1 MTVLPG
7 HLVLFAVNPGV
18 VLGVVLALLLLA
30 VVLWLL
36 LGSGPR
42 RVRASRRAEQ
52 FLSEGQWEPALQLVR
67 DLRQQAGLSPA
78 WEEKLRGLEGDCLET
93 AGEFALK
100 EQRFEDSLRLYRLAA
115 QLLDSDEADARNRVI
130 EAMLAAT
137 RAQFAAGNNAAVHA
151 LVGRVLA
158 IQPTA
163 AEAMFW
169 QALCQIREGQSELA
183 ARSLENAHQA
193 GNRQYIDPP
202 LYLGIL
208 FYRQGRP
215 QDSLRLLAEANRV
228 DAGCPFVAWQMGQ
241 AMVAAG
247 GDSAMAMR
255 VLQRALGP
263 KGLSMWLPAPV
274 RAWVEAFPQGR
285 SFVRRLAEK
294 HPFPCPLLGGDLRV
308 LIRQGE
314 LAVAQAQYRLG
325 NFQEA
330 ADLYGKLMGE
340 APPTL
345 PLVRGLGLSL
355 ARLGKYDQ
363 AYKHLRAAVDMDPQH
378 ALTVGYLALCG
389 ARGKPPQPEDK
400 PKNVAWAIRQ
410 VSRYDAAG
418 NAEFAALMSAI
429 HAEARALNMAV
440 ARDDQVRLCNALAS
454 VRGHDPDSAA
464 AYDRLAVEY
473 PDAVVPLY
481 AWLYCQAAVSYG
493 FRGER
498 DRDFFAR
505 TFRERPAAQAYF
517 TQQGWDLAE
526 AEYLYLERSAAARAG
541 RFPEELGADYAGR
554 GEAFLLERSLQKEQA
569 GDLDAALRSV
579 SVLLQLAPRCLAGY
593 DRAAALHY
601 RGKEVEKAVKVLAAW
616 HELAPDNP
624 LPLVR
629 RAVLEQQRGE
639 AAASHVAIHQALALA
654 KGPTRS
660 AIAFLGARLAVAAGF
675 HQKPADSALEARSA
689 SEGIPSLA
697 PRGSIPESAGYKPAA
712 TDNGEQ
718 RPGLEP
724 ARRLLLECLRE
735 QPDHVEALWTLAALR
750 AVAGDTATLAA
761 QAPAM
766 NRPEVK
772 DARFH
777 YLAAVCHL
785 AARDYAQAAEAAG
798 RAAADPELAV
808 EGRFVMAWAH
818 LLQGEETAAAGPL
831 EAVAAAAGPSAEHAR
846 ALLGRIN
853 FRCGDYASAARWWTA
868 LDAGRRAEWKCDEPL
883 RQTVLLAGLE
893 AFGKGRYE
901 EAAERFREA
910 GKLGLRDRRLGP
922 LIGLSLFQA
931 GKRLLYQ
938 GGA

>member
-1 MTVLPG
+1 MTALPG
-7 HLVLFAVNPGV
+7 NFVLFAVHPGIM
-18 VLGVVLALLLLA
+18 LGIVLALLLGGL
-30 VVLWLL
+30 VLWLL

-42 RVRASRRAEQ
+42 RSRTSRRAEQ
-52 FLSEGQWEPALQLVR
+52 LLAQGQWEPALELVR
-67 DLRQQAGLSPA
+67 NLRQDNNLSPA
-78 WEEKLRGLEGDCLET
+78 WAERLRALEGDCLET
-93 AGEFALK
+93 AGDFALK

-115 QLLDSDEADARNRVI
+115 PLLGADETASRDRVI
-130 EAMLAAT
+130 EAMLATT
-137 RAQFAAGNNAAVHA
+137 RAQFAASNNAAVHT
-151 LVGRVLA
+151 LVARVLA
-158 IQPTA
+158 VQPTA

-169 QALCQIREGQSELA
+169 QALCQLREGQSDQA
-183 ARSLENAHQA
+183 VRSLENAHQA

-208 FYRQGRP
+208 FHRQGRP

-247 GDSAMAMR
+247 GDSAMAVR

-263 KGLSMWLPAPV
+263 KGLSMWLPMPA
-274 RAWVEAFPQGR
+274 RAWIEAFPQGR
-285 SFVRRLAEK
+285 SFVRRLADK
-294 HPFPCPLLGGDLRV
+294 HPFPCPLLGSDLRV

-314 LAVAQAQYRLG
+314 LAIAQAQYRLG
-325 NFQEA
+325 NYQEA
-330 ADLYGKLMGE
+330 ADLYAKLMGE

-363 AYKHLRAAVDMDPQH
+363 AYKHLRAAVDMDPQD
-378 ALTVGYLALCG
+378 ALTVGHLALCG

-410 VSRYDAAG
+410 IARFDAAG
-418 NAEFAALMSAI
+418 NAEFASLMSAI

-440 ARDDQVRLCNALAS
+440 PRDDQVRLCNALAS
-454 VRGHDPDSAA
+454 VRGHDPDAAA
-464 AYDRLAVEY
+464 AYDRLAVEH

-481 AWLYCQAAVSYG
+481 AWLYCRAAVEHG
-493 FRGER
+493 FKGER

-505 TFRERPAAQAYF
+505 TFRERPAAQAFF
-517 TQQGWDLAE
+517 TQQGWDLE
-526 AEYLYLERSAAARAG
+526 EVEYAYLERSAAACATAVPAVPRATAGTAAAHAG
-541 RFPEELGADYAGR
+541 RFPEELGTDYASR
-554 GEAFLLERSLQKEQA
+554 GEGFLLERSLQKEQG
-569 GDLDAALRSV
+569 GDLEAALRSV

-601 RGKEVEKAVKVLAAW
+601 RRQDGEQVLKVLTAW
-616 HELAPDNP
+616 HELEPRNP

-629 RAVLEQQRGE
+629 RAVVEQQQGNP
-639 AAASHVAIHQALALA
+639 AASQAAIGRALDL
-654 KGPTRS
+654 TRGS
-660 AIAFLGARLAVAAGF
+660 ARAAVAFLGARLAVAASGSLAGF
-675 HQKPADSALEARSA
+675 FPSQPA
-689 SEGIPSLA
+689 SEPL
-697 PRGSIPESAGYKPAA
+697 AA
-712 TDNGEQ
+712 TANGEP
-718 RPGLEP
+718 RPGLEQ

-735 QPDHVEALWTLAALR
+735 QPDHTDALWTLAALR
-750 AVAGDTATLAA
+750 AVTGDTAALAS
-761 QAPAM
+761 QAPSM

-785 AARDYAQAAEAAG
+785 AARDYARAAEAAG

-808 EGRFVMAWAH
+808 EGQFVLAWAH
-818 LLQGEETAAAGPL
+818 LLQHDEASAAAPL
-831 EAVAAAAGPSAEHAR
+831 EAVADVAGPSTEHAR

-853 FRCGDYASAARWWTA
+853 FRRDAYAEAIRWWTA
-868 LDAGRRAEWKCDEPL
+868 LDAGKRTEWKCDEPL

-893 AFGKGRYE
+893 AFNKGRYE

-922 LIGLSLFQA
+922 LIGLSLFKA
-931 GKRLLYQ
+931 GKRQLYQ
-938 GGA
+938 GEA